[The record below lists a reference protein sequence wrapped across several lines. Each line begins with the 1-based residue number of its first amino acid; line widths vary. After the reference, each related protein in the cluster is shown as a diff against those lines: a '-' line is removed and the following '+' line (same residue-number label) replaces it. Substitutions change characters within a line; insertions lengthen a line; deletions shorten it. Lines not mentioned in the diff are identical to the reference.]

1 MRLLLADD
9 EHVLRHAWSRAALCT
24 LARRRVNAG

>member
-9 EHVLRHAWSRAALCT
+9 EYVLRHARSRAALCT